1 METGFVSRNPHP
13 RYPRNYGSGIG
24 RILMSKETVEDF
36 LMAGATE
43 DELIEGIQLDSEE
56 GIEAEE

>member
-1 METGFVSRNPHP
+1 MERRCPGRNPYP
-13 RYPRNYGSGIG
+13 RYPRNYGSSIG